1 MIVLVDVG
9 LSRDSNLNGARE
21 AAPAFEKA
29 GYNAMWTAESDHDP
43 FLPLA
48 VAADHTQR
56 IELGTSIAVAFARSP
71 MTLANLAWDLQEF
84 SNGRFL
90 LGLGTQIEA
99 HITRRFSMPWSQ
111 PAKRMREQVL
121 AMRAIW
127 DTWLNGTKL
136 DFHGDF
142 FNHTLMTPFFAP
154 SNETIAKVGLPKVFL
169 AGVGPRMT
177 EVAGEVCDGFICHGF
192 TTESY
197 LREVTLPAL
206 TRGRALAGK
215 TMDGFEIVGPSFVVT
230 GSNDEEIAEATAK
243 TRQQLGFYG
252 STPAYRGVLEHHGW
266 AELGVELHQRTVA
279 GEWAKLGESINDEV
293 LNTFAVVG
301 HIDSIADQLHARY
314 GDVVSR
320 IRLAMPND
328 IARDRWAGLS
338 EALRAR

>member
-1 MIVLVDVG
+1 MLVDVG
-9 LSRDSNLNGARE
+9 LSRDSNLEGALQ
-21 AAPAFEKA
+21 AAPAFEAA

-56 IELGTSIAVAFARSP
+56 IELGTSIAVAFARSS

-99 HITRRFSMPWSQ
+99 HITRRFSMPWTQ

-121 AMRAIW
+121 AVRAIW
-127 DTWLNGTKL
+127 DTWLNGSKL
-136 DFHGDF
+136 DFRGDF
-142 FNHTLMTPFFAP
+142 FNHTLMTPFFTP

-192 TTESY
+192 TTEKY

-206 TRGRALAGK
+206 ARGRALAGK
-215 TMDGFEIVGPSFVVT
+215 TLAGFEIVGPSFVVT
-230 GSNDEEIAEATAK
+230 GSNDEEIAAATAK
-243 TRQQLGFYG
+243 TRQQLGFYA

-266 AELGVELHQRTVA
+266 ADLGAELHQRTVA
-279 GEWAKLGESINDEV
+279 GEWAKLGDSINDEV

-301 HIDSIADQLHARY
+301 HIDTIADQLQARY

-320 IRLAMPND
+320 VRLAMPND
-328 IARDRWAGLS
+328 IARDRWASLS